1 MNMNLGRTKHQKQ
14 NKKELWGAPWVAQSV
29 KRLTL
34 AQIRISLLVSLSS
47 ASGFVLT
54 AQNLETALDSVS
66 SSLSAPPLLIFCVC
80 LSPKNK

>member
-1 MNMNLGRTKHQKQ
+1 MDMNLGRTKHQKQ
-14 NKKELWGAPWVAQSV
+14 NKKELWRGAWVSQSV

-47 ASGFVLT
+47 SSGSVLT

-66 SSLSAPPLLIFCVC
+66 SSLSAPPLLIFCLCVS
-80 LSPKNK
+80 LSQK